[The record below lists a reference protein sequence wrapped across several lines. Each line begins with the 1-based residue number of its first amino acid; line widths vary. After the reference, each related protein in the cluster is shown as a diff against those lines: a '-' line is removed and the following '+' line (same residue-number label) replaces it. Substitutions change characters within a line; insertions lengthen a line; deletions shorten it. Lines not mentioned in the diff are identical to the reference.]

1 MYFVKTNMNQRSS
14 KCLKIF
20 TVEIEL
26 KAILLLYK
34 QKEKRKKRSHNNPPV
49 QSRLA
54 AAFMCRAVFQTV
66 HYGSSVNV

>member
-1 MYFVKTNMNQRSS
+1 MNQRSS

-34 QKEKRKKRSHNNPPV
+34 QKEKKKKDHTITH
-49 QSRLA
+49 QSKAGLPQLLCAVLFFRLFITGA
-54 AAFMCRAVFQTV
+54 P
-66 HYGSSVNV
+66 